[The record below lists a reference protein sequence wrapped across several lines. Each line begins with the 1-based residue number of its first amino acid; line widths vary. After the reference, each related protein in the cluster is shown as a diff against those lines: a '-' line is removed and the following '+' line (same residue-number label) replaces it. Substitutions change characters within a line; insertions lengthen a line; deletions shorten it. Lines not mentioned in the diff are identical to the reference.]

1 MNPKIKFDSE
11 DGVLTDGLSR
21 TVHAVYDE
29 PVYSKR
35 VEFKTPNYAIP
46 LTVSPNINVRNI
58 RLEIDHLL
66 SDYTKFY
73 ISKIFEVDNVI
84 LSQVDQMRQQT
95 MDGKSSN
102 PVFQKFFFSNAM
114 ILDFASESLEY
125 TKNLSRFSYTQRLPK
140 EVLTLATDLDNQH
153 EILSVK
159 AFEIYRDKEIEKF
172 WEPILTNTKTLNK
185 FEGQI
190 FDQGINVY
198 GDIITP
204 FTKVIKNKTDLMDIK
219 KINDVWI
226 TLNRIHD
233 KPTVAYLLLHPSV
246 LRNEYLVYEIIEYI
260 KDLKVDILL
269 FKVKNLELTDGS
281 KHVRPR
287 ENLKEILKIIAE
299 KKQKEEILTIA
310 LECSEQLYPLSLQA
324 FDIVS
329 TSSSMYDKE
338 KSGGGGV
345 SDSGAG
351 YGKAIDEESLALL
364 DYDIWEREFNKI
376 GSFPCS
382 HDFCKNRITT
392 MNKSVYANNQ
402 WWIDSRIHNILTING
417 WAKIV
422 SESVVSNQAGLA
434 FNRLA
439 NSPLKVLTELLSPNY
454 NNPSGF

>member
-1 MNPKIKFDSE
+1 MNSKIKFDPE
-11 DGVLTDGLSR
+11 DGILTDGLSR
-21 TVHAVYDE
+21 TVHAIYDE
-29 PVYSKR
+29 PIYSKR

-46 LTVSPNINVRNI
+46 LTVSANIDVRNM

-66 SDYTKFY
+66 SDHTKFY
-73 ISKIFEVDNVI
+73 VSKIFDVDNVI
-84 LSQVDQMRQQT
+84 LNKVDEMKQQT
-95 MDGKSSN
+95 IDGKSSN

-114 ILDFASESLEY
+114 ILDFMPESLDYIKNLNRYSY
-125 TKNLSRFSYTQRLPK
+125 TKRLPK
-140 EVLTLATDLDNQH
+140 EVSTLAGDLVAHHDT
-153 EILSVK
+153 LGK
-159 AFEIYRDKEIEKF
+159 AFEQYKEKEIEKF
-172 WEPILTNTKTLNK
+172 WEPILTNIKTLNK

-190 FDQGINVY
+190 FDQGVSVY

-204 FTKVIKNKTDLMDIK
+204 FTKVIKNKTDLLDVK

-226 TLNRIHD
+226 TLNRINN
-233 KPTVAYLLLHPSV
+233 KPTVAYILLSPIV
-246 LRNEYLVYEIIEYI
+246 LRNEYLIVEIIEYI
-260 KDLKVDILL
+260 KNLKVDILL

-287 ENLKEILKIIAE
+287 ENMMEILKSIAE

-310 LECSEQLYPLSLQA
+310 LECSEQLYPFSLQA

-329 TSSSMYDKE
+329 TSASMYDKE
-338 KSGGGGV
+338 TTGGGGL

-351 YGKAIDEESLALL
+351 YGKALDEESLALL

-392 MNKSVYANNQ
+392 MDKSVYQNNE
-402 WWIDSRIHNILTING
+402 WWIDSRIHNILAINE
-417 WAKIV
+417 WNRIV
-422 SESVVSNQAGLA
+422 SESVVNHQAGLA

-439 NSPLKVLTELLSPNY
+439 NSPLKVLTELLTPNY
-454 NNPSGF
+454 NTPNF